1 MKKILQI
8 LAASI
13 ALTSTSHSFPVVLY
27 QHNGATDP
35 TAEAW
40 TLGSHIGA
48 TTLGPVNDS
57 GTPAWSIINSN
68 AGDTGFYRAAPT
80 PAEVSAAS
88 LGWSLKATLRVT
100 DLDDAPGG
108 SMLCLYRDGASSY
121 QMHFGSTPSGD
132 AVVVLTDNSSSDSTA
147 GSRFTVPGGSIY
159 NTFELIYS
167 PTAGS
172 ADLFVNGVEQ
182 LSNYTGFPLAQTLLA
197 WGDGST
203 RDQPLVPP
211 RNYSDA
217 NYSEVV
223 FSIVPEPS
231 TAVFGV
237 VGVLGL
243 FLRRIRK

>member
-1 MKKILQI
+1 MKTTLQI
-8 LAASI
+8 LAFSI
-13 ALTSTSHSFPVVLY
+13 ALASTSDALPVVLY
-27 QHNGATDP
+27 QHAGATDP
-35 TAEAW
+35 TTEGW
-40 TLGSHIGA
+40 TLGSQIGA

-57 GTPAWSIINSN
+57 GTFAWSIMNSV
-68 AGDTGFYRAAPT
+68 AGDTGFYRANPT
-80 PAEVSAAS
+80 PSEVLAAS

-100 DLDDAPGG
+100 ALDDAPGG
-108 SMLCLYRDGASSY
+108 SMLCLYRDGTSSY
-121 QMHFGSTPSGD
+121 QMHFGSSASGD
-132 AVVVLTDNSSSDSTA
+132 AVVVLADNSSSDSTA
-147 GSRFTVPGGSIY
+147 GPRFTVPGGSVY

-167 PTAGS
+167 PTDGS

-182 LSNYTGFPLAQTLLA
+182 LSNYTGFPLSQTLLA

-211 RNYSDA
+211 RNYADA